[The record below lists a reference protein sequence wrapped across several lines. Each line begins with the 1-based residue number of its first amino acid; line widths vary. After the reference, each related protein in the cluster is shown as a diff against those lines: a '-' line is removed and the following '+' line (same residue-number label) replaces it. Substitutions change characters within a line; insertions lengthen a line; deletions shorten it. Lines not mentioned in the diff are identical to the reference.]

1 MKTNF
6 LRRWLGPV
14 WILAGILPPAASAVE
29 PAASTL
35 FMGANLEVKQGKN
48 FYAVEDVD
56 GSEFVVTIDGKKRFI
71 RTRLQSNNIK
81 VVRELKLSP
90 LAVALDNMQGGP
102 GYTPANDPNLKFLAR
117 SGAAGGAQAA
127 NDLAISQATETANAL
142 TAMRQAPIRLVE
154 MEKALEGNLEIQQNQ
169 AAVSGYQ
176 LQSDYTSIPSQAGD
190 LAKELA
196 EANYD
201 LVDVS
206 FKISS
211 PVPLDDP
218 YMVVLVEFQPRG
230 AKPGE
235 VSMLIHGK
243 ALEPI
248 TAKPKYIRVREG
260 GMPTGFK
267 YLRHEVHI
275 YNRGK
280 EIASNTSSKRVELNR
295 DEARQYLL
303 LEHMAANKKA
313 SVAAAPVPG
322 SLSPEVRLRLQ
333 PAQVQRTCYVRV
345 SKEGIPEG
353 VFADASASQS
363 LPDAELSA
371 ALAAAYYK
379 PALIDGQPT
388 EGVASVRLVDVTP

>member
-1 MKTNF
+1 
-6 LRRWLGPV
+6 
-14 WILAGILPPAASAVE
+14 
-29 PAASTL
+29 
-35 FMGANLEVKQGKN
+35 MGANLEVKQGKK

-56 GSEFVVTIDGKKRFI
+56 GSEFVVTVDGKKRFI
-71 RTRLQSNNIK
+71 RTRFQANNIK
-81 VVRELKLSP
+81 VIRELKLSA
-90 LAVALDNMQGGP
+90 LAVELDDMQGGP
-102 GYTPANDPNLKFLAR
+102 GYTPANDPNLKFAAR
-117 SGAAGGAQAA
+117 SGAAGGAKAANELATSQAA
-127 NDLAISQATETANAL
+127 ETANAL
-142 TAMRQAPIRLVE
+142 VAMKAAPIRLVE
-154 MEKALEGNLEIQQNQ
+154 MEKALESNLEVQQNQ
-169 AAVSGYQ
+169 AGVSGYQ

-235 VSMLIHGK
+235 ISLLIHGK
-243 ALEPI
+243 GLEPI
-248 TAKPKYIRVREG
+248 TEKPKYVRMREG
-260 GMPTGFK
+260 GMPMGFK

-313 SVAAAPVPG
+313 TLSAAAVPG
-322 SLSPEVRLRLQ
+322 SLSPEARLRLQ
-333 PAQVQRTCYVRV
+333 PGQVQRICYVRV
-345 SKEGIPEG
+345 SKDGSPEG
-353 VFADASASQS
+353 VFADAAGTQP

-379 PALIDGQPT
+379 PALVEGQPT
-388 EGVASVRLVDVTP
+388 EGVASVRLADVTP